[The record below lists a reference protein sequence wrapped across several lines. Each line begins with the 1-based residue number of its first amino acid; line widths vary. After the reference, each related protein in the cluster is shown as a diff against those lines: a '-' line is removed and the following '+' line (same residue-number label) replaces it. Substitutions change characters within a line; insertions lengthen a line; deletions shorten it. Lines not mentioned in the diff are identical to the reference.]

1 MNTELK
7 SSNSQEISIEQA
19 QYVINNRHE
28 INNQFAKNLI
38 KWYFSRY
45 ALDWKSFLEAKKIVQ
60 ITNETP
66 TPLQFRIS
74 DVITVAESYCS

>member
-1 MNTELK
+1 MNTESK

-28 INNQFAKNLI
+28 INNQFAKNII

-60 ITNETP
+60 ITKETP
-66 TPLQFRIS
+66 LPLQFRIS

>member
-1 MNTELK
+1 MNTESK
-7 SSNSQEISIEQA
+7 PSNSQEISIEQA

-28 INNQFAKNLI
+28 INNQFAKNII

-66 TPLQFRIS
+66 LPLQFRIS